1 MGAWPMENSRMV
13 CGTLSSRIRKSFRGS
28 AGTKLFLL
36 STTATSTVTRL
47 VSAEKVALA
56 GPPSS
61 LGLGASFEGIFG
73 RSVEVAAGAG
83 AAGADVS
90 AAGLRGRATVSL
102 PTDVGP
108 SCAKRQANRAS
119 RIANAT
125 ISLFI
130 TKLQCS
136 DAERAKG
143 VSLLLVHP
151 RSLVLTLLL
160 HIYLKFLLGALH

>member
-83 AAGADVS
+83 AGAGV
-90 AAGLRGRATVSL
+90 AGVEEGA
-102 PTDVGP
+102 
-108 SCAKRQANRAS
+108 
-119 RIANAT
+119 
-125 ISLFI
+125 
-130 TKLQCS
+130 
-136 DAERAKG
+136 G
-143 VSLLLVHP
+143 VA
-151 RSLVLTLLL
+151 
-160 HIYLKFLLGALH
+160 G